1 MDRYLFESF
10 VFEIEEDNLME
21 DSLVMFAKLAKNK
34 VEKKGN
40 NKVTFNYYPQ
50 EKNQL
55 QLVIEAVKDGKSV
68 AVNNMKVHHTSP
80 DVWKLKIINP
90 LSGFDGYYMASRED
104 GDGLVIIRLVNEQVL
119 GEIKEGDII
128 EAQVAG
134 MAMAIDIF
142 ENEKEYEDNTPE
154 SKSGKKYF
162 MADGSLIPTNM
173 IVNNNTNLSDEERK
187 EIDHSFDNLIDFKGT
202 IKLGSKCQLKMY
214 DIDVN
219 SYYIARI
226 DTQFGGLDIIIP
238 LPMMPK
244 ELKGFGAGN
253 IISGKILLSADV
265 CINDYEKYASEL
277 VIESKEQKNE

>member
-10 VFEIEEDNLME
+10 VFEIEDDNLMV

-68 AVNNMKVHHTSP
+68 AINNMKVHHTSP
-80 DVWKLKIINP
+80 DVWKFKIINP
-90 LSGFDGYYMASRED
+90 LSGFDGCYMASRED

-134 MAMAIDIF
+134 IAMAIDIF

-173 IVNNNTNLSDEERK
+173 IVNNNANLSDEERK
-187 EIDHSFDNLIDFKGT
+187 EKDHSFDNLIDFKGT
-202 IKLGSKCQLKMY
+202 IKLGRKCQLKMY

-238 LPMMPK
+238 FPMMPEK
-244 ELKGFGAGN
+244 LKGFGAGN
-253 IISGKILLSADV
+253 IICGKILLSADV

-277 VIESKEQKNE
+277 VIE